1 MNQDALDYENIF
13 FKTLTS
19 QDQIPQDF
27 DCGDQDL
34 NDFLLED
41 ALKHNVDSIASTTL
55 VTYDDKV
62 MGYFALCADAIR
74 LDEQEIEEIL
84 TEYRMLPY
92 KDYPA
97 IKIAR
102 LAVHCDY
109 QGKGIGTY
117 LLDVIVGKAL
127 SVKEEHKIAIKFL
140 SVDAKNN
147 PRSLKFYSDN
157 GFLVNEAERRKKPDL
172 PVSMRYLIDNKVE
185 PQV

>member
-1 MNQDALDYENIF
+1 MNQRAIDFENIF
-13 FKTLTS
+13 FETLTS
-19 QDQIPQDF
+19 QNQLPRDF
-27 DCGDQDL
+27 DCGNQDL

-41 ALKHNVDSIASTTL
+41 ALKHNIDGIATTTL
-55 VTYDDKV
+55 VVYDGKV
-62 MGYFALCADAIR
+62 IGYFALCADAIR

-84 TEYRMLPY
+84 TEYKMLPY

-102 LAVHCDY
+102 LAIHRDY
-109 QGKGIGTY
+109 QGKGVGTY

-127 SVKEEHKIAIKFL
+127 SVKEEHKIAVKFL

-147 PRSLKFYSDN
+147 HRSLKFYADN
-157 GFLVNEAERRKKPDL
+157 GFLVNEAEKRNKPGI